1 MMFVDESVIRKGRCD
16 GCEYCKVVYAN
27 GGWSF
32 LGCYHQPYRCKWVAN
47 IKDCP
52 KAEKGGAE

>member
-1 MMFVDESVIRKGRCD
+1 MFIDESAIRAGRCD
-16 GCEYCKVVYAN
+16 GCKHCKVIYAN

-32 LGCYHQPYRCKWVAN
+32 LGCYHQPYHGKWVAK

-52 KAEKGGAE
+52 KAEKGGE